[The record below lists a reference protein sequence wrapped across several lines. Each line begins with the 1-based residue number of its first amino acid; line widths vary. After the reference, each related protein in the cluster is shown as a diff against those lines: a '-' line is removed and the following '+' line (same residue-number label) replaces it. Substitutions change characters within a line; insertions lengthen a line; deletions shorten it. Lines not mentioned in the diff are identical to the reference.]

1 MMFMGSTKL
10 ARRLASD
17 IIQRG
22 ERSIRI
28 KPSDVADVEK
38 ALTRDDVRALIKK
51 GSIYALKVKRNAST
65 YGRVLKKKRS
75 EGRKRGRGK
84 RKGTAKARGGVSY
97 QKRIRAQRRVLKA
110 LKSDGTIT
118 NELFKKYYRL
128 TKGGV
133 FASKMT
139 LISHIRNDVQMSDQ
153 RVAELKAM

>member
-1 MMFMGSTKL
+1 MGSTKL

-17 IIQRG
+17 IMQRG
-22 ERSIRI
+22 EKSIRM
-28 KPSDVADVEK
+28 KPSEVADIEK

-51 GSIYALKVKRNAST
+51 GSIFALKPKRNAST
-65 YGRVLKKKRS
+65 YGRELKTKRS

-133 FASKMT
+133 FTSKMT
-139 LISHIRNDVQMSDQ
+139 LISRIRNDIQISDE
-153 RVAELKAM
+153 RVAKLKSM